1 MRSMRLLLFLS
12 CCLLGEHP
20 GFAEKENDNDSYD
33 GRDAWKSLEDF
44 ENEAVEVLM
53 VGGRLVSGRLADVTE
68 TFVLVQA
75 RTHTTG
81 WIGTKCTGSL
91 TSGPP
96 HGKETPF
103 VEPRSASAALDFS
116 VIGTLIQVTVTPCG
130 HPWEWS
136 PSRLLV
142 Q

>member
-1 MRSMRLLLFLS
+1 MNSIRLLLFLS
-12 CCLLGEHP
+12 CGLLAGSQ
-20 GFAEKENDNDSYD
+20 GFAEKENGGD
-33 GRDAWKSLEDF
+33 WKSLEDF
-44 ENEAVEVLM
+44 ENKTVEVLE
-53 VGGRLVSGRLADVTE
+53 VSGRLVSGRLADVTE

-103 VEPRSASAALDFS
+103 VEPRSASAALAFS
-116 VIGTLIQVTVTPCG
+116 IIGWLMEKKELTSL
-130 HPWEWS
+130 E
-136 PSRLLV
+136 
-142 Q
+142 